1 MANKLKEFHDEVV
14 AFMNGTSAAT
24 SPYVPR
30 TTPKPF
36 TIAANAWQKNT
47 AEPSEFVYYVDI
59 AVSGLT
65 ANDYAEVNFDRA
77 SQSIATEANICSSGE
92 TMAGK
97 IRIYAENIPTDALSG
112 EYLITKGAA

>member
-14 AFMNGTSAAT
+14 AFMNGTSTET

-36 TIAANAWQKNT
+36 TIAASAWQKDT
-47 AEPSEFVYYVDI
+47 AETSEFVYYVDI

-65 ANDYAEVNFDRA
+65 ANDYAEVNFDRT